1 MKAALYSRRSR
12 RYPSIKRSI
21 VSTISFVGTILDY
34 GCRFKMG
41 LPDAYGLGHLRE
53 IRKVAN
59 GKEDGAS
66 ATILFPWGRN
76 ALP

>member
-12 RYPSIKRSI
+12 RSPSIKRSI

-41 LPDAYGLGHLRE
+41 LPDAYEAAGLQLVQRVTMPANNLLLAFG
-53 IRKVAN
+53 RK
-59 GKEDGAS
+59 
-66 ATILFPWGRN
+66 TP
-76 ALP
+76 ALQTR